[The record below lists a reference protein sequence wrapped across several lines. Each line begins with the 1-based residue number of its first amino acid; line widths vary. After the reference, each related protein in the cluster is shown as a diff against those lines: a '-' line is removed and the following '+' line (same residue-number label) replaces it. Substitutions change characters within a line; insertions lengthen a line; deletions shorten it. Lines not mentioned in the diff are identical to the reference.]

1 MLTLDKIYHAAFV
14 LKDVARKTDL
24 IEAPRLS
31 KDCQLYL
38 KTENL
43 QVTGSFKVRGAYY
56 KISQLSKEESDKGVI
71 ACSAGN
77 HAQGVA
83 LAATRRGIKSIVCM
97 PDGAPIM
104 KVENTKN
111 LGAEVCL
118 VPGTYDDAHDK
129 AVELQAETGMTF
141 IHPYD
146 DEQVIAGQGTIGLEI
161 LDQLPDVDA
170 VIVPVGGGGLISGVA
185 FAIKSLKPDVKV
197 YGVQAEG
204 APSMYRSLHE
214 HKYQT
219 LSAVSTFADGI
230 QVKTP
235 GELTY
240 KICEE
245 YVDDIVTVTEDE
257 TAAAILSLM
266 ENQKLVAEGAGA
278 VPVAAALF
286 HKLPIEGKKVVC
298 LVSGGN
304 IDVNILNRVITRG
317 LVMSGR
323 KANLTIALED
333 KPGQLEKVA
342 AIVSRC
348 GSNVVSVLHDG
359 SDPNMPISSC
369 FLKLALE
376 TRDNAQIEQ
385 IRPNGR
391 RFVLSAYDLVLE
403 VFAFDL
409 AAYLDLRRQ
418 QGQRHGVQLVAFN
431 VGAAEV
437 DVIAVKAHDFIIPR
451 THTVSSP
458 DSFLCVLFFLLPP
471 VVVRPEDADG
481 GEYHHREDDAGDGL
495 IVGEKVEQQLPAA
508 HDELQHTQKPLPE
521 AAGLFAGRFQ
531 PLAQYAGQLEAED
544 VCNAPDE
551 EDDADDKMV
560 YHKLRSFLRYALNR
574 KTFTVQVYHIGE
586 TPART
591 GFACPAQK
599 IWVEP
604 PGGACGMFEKYAIL
618 FSTDAPSPSGKAGDF
633 DSPIVGSTPAGATAQ
648 KDLHE
653 S

>member
-24 IEAPRLS
+24 IEAPKLS

-43 QVTGSFKVRGAYY
+43 QATGSFKVRGAYY
-56 KISQLSKEESDKGVI
+56 KISQLSEEESAKGVI

-129 AVELQAETGMTF
+129 AVELQEETGMTF

-170 VIVPVGGGGLISGVA
+170 VVVPVGGGGLISGVA
-185 FAIKSLKPDVKV
+185 FAIKSLRPEVKV

-219 LSAVSTFADGI
+219 LKAVSTFADGI

-240 KICEE
+240 QICEQ
-245 YVDDIVTVTEDE
+245 YVDDIVTVSEDE

-278 VPVAAALF
+278 VPVAAVLF
-286 HKLPIEGKKVVC
+286 HKLPVEGKK
-298 LVSGGN
+298 GG
-304 IDVNILNRVITRG
+304 L
-317 LVMSGR
+317 
-323 KANLTIALED
+323 
-333 KPGQLEKVA
+333 
-342 AIVSRC
+342 
-348 GSNVVSVLHDG
+348 
-359 SDPNMPISSC
+359 
-369 FLKLALE
+369 
-376 TRDNAQIEQ
+376 
-385 IRPNGR
+385 R
-391 RFVLSAYDLVLE
+391 R
-403 VFAFDL
+403 
-409 AAYLDLRRQ
+409 LRRQ
-418 QGQRHGVQLVAFN
+418 HRCEHPQPRDHPWSGHERPQGEHDHCAGGQARPAQEGGGDRFPLRQQCG
-431 VGAAEV
+431 VGAARWLRSQH
-437 DVIAVKAHDFIIPR
+437 AHFQ
-451 THTVSSP
+451 
-458 DSFLCVLFFLLPP
+458 LLP
-471 VVVRPEDADG
+471 
-481 GEYHHREDDAGDGL
+481 
-495 IVGEKVEQQLPAA
+495 QA
-508 HDELQHTQKPLPE
+508 HP
-521 AAGLFAGRFQ
+521 
-531 PLAQYAGQLEAED
+531 
-544 VCNAPDE
+544 
-551 EDDADDKMV
+551 
-560 YHKLRSFLRYALNR
+560 
-574 KTFTVQVYHIGE
+574 
-586 TPART
+586 
-591 GFACPAQK
+591 
-599 IWVEP
+599 
-604 PGGACGMFEKYAIL
+604 
-618 FSTDAPSPSGKAGDF
+618 
-633 DSPIVGSTPAGATAQ
+633 
-648 KDLHE
+648 
-653 S
+653 